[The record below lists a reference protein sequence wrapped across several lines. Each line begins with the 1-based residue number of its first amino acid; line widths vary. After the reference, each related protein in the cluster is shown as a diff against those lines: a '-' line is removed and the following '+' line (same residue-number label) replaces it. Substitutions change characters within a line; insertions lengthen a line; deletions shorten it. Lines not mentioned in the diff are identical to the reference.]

1 MLPWKEFQVRRAFSG
16 NLVQQELRGRKEI
29 LVILDRKAS
38 RGFKGHKESK
48 VFRGL
53 PEPLVLAIR

>member
-1 MLPWKEFQVRRAFSG
+1 MQESKGHKDRREYKENQGQQVRPG
-16 NLVQQELRGRKEI
+16 LKGI
-29 LVILDRKAS
+29 LVILDSKAT